1 MDFFLFGPLE
11 TILLLWFGD
20 LEAAKEG
27 WKKNIDAWQHSEF
40 HTARTRSPQV
50 DKFLATTSI
59 HVCLTV
65 LYCTLSGYPDLTSSC
80 YIVLRQSETA
90 VGMSH

>member
-27 WKKNIDAWQHSEF
+27 WKKTIDAWQQIEVLVQKGERQWSEYV
-40 HTARTRSPQV
+40 HEV
-50 DKFLATTSI
+50 
-59 HVCLTV
+59 
-65 LYCTLSGYPDLTSSC
+65 
-80 YIVLRQSETA
+80 
-90 VGMSH
+90 